1 MGDMVVGWKNSAS
14 TEGVDE
20 MIHGFTVGRCTSTVQ
35 SARVKVEQVE
45 IAVFPP
51 LTFSFSIST
60 LTY

>member
-51 LTFSFSIST
+51 LTFSII
-60 LTY
+60 

>member
-35 SARVKVEQVE
+35 SARQVKVEQVDNSG
-45 IAVFPP
+45 VSP
-51 LTFSFSIST
+51 
-60 LTY
+60 